1 MAALRTDPHAAF
13 TVEELCVRI
22 YRVPPVRQH
31 RSSVLR
37 AMRGLAMSVPW
48 IAPLETVS
56 GLGAAIYT
64 SGSAAGGQ
72 LARAK
77 LAFLDASRYRIY
89 PKALEAWDETW
100 LTWAR
105 ERHDLPIL
113 DPKDFTDRPEI
124 LVGIEKLKLRYSLSF
139 QDTVALLAILG
150 FNALEAEKPG
160 NRYTAVLKSFSE

>member
-1 MAALRTDPHAAF
+1 
-13 TVEELCVRI
+13 
-22 YRVPPVRQH
+22 
-31 RSSVLR
+31 
-37 AMRGLAMSVPW
+37 MRGLAMSVPW
-48 IAPLETVS
+48 IAPLETVR